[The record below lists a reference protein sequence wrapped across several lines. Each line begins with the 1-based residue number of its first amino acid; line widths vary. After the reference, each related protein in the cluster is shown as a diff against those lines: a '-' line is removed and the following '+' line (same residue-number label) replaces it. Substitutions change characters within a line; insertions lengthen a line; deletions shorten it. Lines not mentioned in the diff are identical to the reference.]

1 MENTCKVM
9 SEHIETRRKI
19 KSIYDIKTFNELL
32 DNCVL
37 TEEDKTI
44 MTLHYLKGK
53 DFRYIADELGFAE
66 STIKHRHKK
75 ILSKL
80 NHML

>member
-1 MENTCKVM
+1 MENTCKIM

-19 KSIYDIKTFNELL
+19 KNIYDIKTFNELL

-66 STIKHRHKK
+66 STIKHRHRK

>member
-1 MENTCKVM
+1 MENTCKIM

-19 KSIYDIKTFNELL
+19 KNICDIKTFNELL

-66 STIKHRHKK
+66 STIKHRHRK

>member
-1 MENTCKVM
+1 MENTCKTM

-19 KSIYDIKTFNELL
+19 KNIYDIKTLNELL

-66 STIKHRHKK
+66 STIKHHHKK